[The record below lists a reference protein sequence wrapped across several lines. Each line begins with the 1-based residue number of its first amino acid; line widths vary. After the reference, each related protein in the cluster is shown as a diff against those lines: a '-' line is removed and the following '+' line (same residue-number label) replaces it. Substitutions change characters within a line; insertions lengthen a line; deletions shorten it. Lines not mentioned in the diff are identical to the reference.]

1 MMSDERCMKKINV
14 KVTFFL
20 SLIEV
25 VLLTAGILCG
35 REVWLYEHPEIRI
48 TFSCDKRENIY
59 RSYPFCVIRGR
70 SHIGQGYAVR
80 YDEEIQQFRDA
91 TGEVFQWI
99 NEKYD
104 SPLSVSSDVTI
115 GEGKTV
121 ITFWGTGKSIE
132 TGEMEEI
139 NRDCVLEYELDAEVL
154 HLEETPELVENVWD
168 PKEKGQQGQAETIY
182 DPEAGVTATLRD
194 ISNVGANL
202 IIRREDDD
210 DGAEVIYGE
219 AYILQRQVD
228 GEWQDAE
235 TVPDNYGFPMVGYNV
250 PGGEEA
256 SIYYNWEWL
265 YGALEPGEYRM
276 VWDVS
281 RKDSGSASA
290 QTYREHIRF
299 RL

>member
-1 MMSDERCMKKINV
+1 M
-14 KVTFFL
+14 
-20 SLIEV
+20 
-25 VLLTAGILCG
+25 LLTAGILCG

-154 HLEETPELVENVWD
+154 HFEETPELVENVWD

>member
-1 MMSDERCMKKINV
+1 MKKINV
-14 KVTFFL
+14 KIVVFL
-20 SLIEV
+20 SIIM
-25 VLLTAGILCG
+25 VLLAAGILCG

-70 SHIGQGYAVR
+70 SHIGQGYAAR
-80 YDEEIQQFRDA
+80 YDERIQQFRDA

-99 NEKYD
+99 YEKYD
-104 SPLSVSSDVTI
+104 FPLSVSSDVTI
-115 GEGKTV
+115 GGGKTV
-121 ITFWGTGKSIE
+121 ITFRGTGKSIE

-139 NRDCVLEYELDAEVL
+139 NRDCVLEYELGAEVL
-154 HLEETPELVENVWD
+154 RLEEAPELVENVWD

-182 DPEAGVTATLRD
+182 DPEAGVTVTLRD

-210 DGAEVIYGE
+210 DGEEVIYGE
-219 AYILQRQVD
+219 AYIIQQQVD
-228 GEWQDAE
+228 GEWQDVE

-250 PGGEEA
+250 HSGEKV

-276 VWDVS
+276 VWNVS
-281 RKDSGSASA
+281 RKEIGAASA
-290 QTYREHIRF
+290 HTYREYIRF

>member
-1 MMSDERCMKKINV
+1 MKKINV

-20 SLIEV
+20 SLIAV

>member
-1 MMSDERCMKKINV
+1 MKKINV

-20 SLIEV
+20 SLIAV

-250 PGGEEA
+250 PGGAEA

>member
-1 MMSDERCMKKINV
+1 M
-14 KVTFFL
+14 
-20 SLIEV
+20 
-25 VLLTAGILCG
+25 
-35 REVWLYEHPEIRI
+35 
-48 TFSCDKRENIY
+48 
-59 RSYPFCVIRGR
+59 
-70 SHIGQGYAVR
+70 
-80 YDEEIQQFRDA
+80 
-91 TGEVFQWI
+91 FQWI

-154 HLEETPELVENVWD
+154 HFEETPELVENVWD

>member
-1 MMSDERCMKKINV
+1 MMSGERCMKKINV

-20 SLIEV
+20 SLIAV

-276 VWDVS
+276 AWDVS

>member
-1 MMSDERCMKKINV
+1 M
-14 KVTFFL
+14 
-20 SLIEV
+20 
-25 VLLTAGILCG
+25 
-35 REVWLYEHPEIRI
+35 
-48 TFSCDKRENIY
+48 
-59 RSYPFCVIRGR
+59 
-70 SHIGQGYAVR
+70 
-80 YDEEIQQFRDA
+80 
-91 TGEVFQWI
+91 FQWI

-168 PKEKGQQGQAETIY
+168 PKEQGQAETIY

-202 IIRREDDD
+202 IIRREDGD
-210 DGAEVIYGE
+210 DGAEVVYGE
-219 AYILQRQVD
+219 AYIIQRQED

-250 PGGEEA
+250 PGGAEA

-290 QTYREHIRF
+290 QTYREYIRF

>member
-14 KVTFFL
+14 KVTFSL
-20 SLIEV
+20 SLIAV

>member
-1 MMSDERCMKKINV
+1 MKKINV

-20 SLIEV
+20 SIIAV
-25 VLLTAGILCG
+25 VLLAAGILCG

-48 TFSCDKRENIY
+48 TFSCDKRENLY
-59 RSYPFCVIRGR
+59 RSYPFCAIRGR
-70 SHIGQGYAVR
+70 SHIGQGYAAR
-80 YDEEIQQFRDA
+80 YDEEIQQFRA
-91 TGEVFQWI
+91 TTEEVFQWI
-99 NEKYD
+99 YEKYD

-121 ITFWGTGKSIE
+121 ITFRGTGKSIE

-139 NRDCVLEYELDAEVL
+139 NRDCVLEYELGAEVL
-154 HLEETPELVENVWD
+154 RLEEAPELTENIWD

-219 AYILQRQVD
+219 AYIIQR
-228 GEWQDAE
+228 
-235 TVPDNYGFPMVGYNV
+235 
-250 PGGEEA
+250 
-256 SIYYNWEWL
+256 
-265 YGALEPGEYRM
+265 
-276 VWDVS
+276 
-281 RKDSGSASA
+281 
-290 QTYREHIRF
+290 
-299 RL
+299 

>member
-1 MMSDERCMKKINV
+1 M
-14 KVTFFL
+14 
-20 SLIEV
+20 
-25 VLLTAGILCG
+25 
-35 REVWLYEHPEIRI
+35 
-48 TFSCDKRENIY
+48 
-59 RSYPFCVIRGR
+59 
-70 SHIGQGYAVR
+70 
-80 YDEEIQQFRDA
+80 
-91 TGEVFQWI
+91 FQWI

-139 NRDCVLEYELDAEVL
+139 NQDCVLEYELDAEVL

-250 PGGEEA
+250 HR
-256 SIYYNWEWL
+256 W
-265 YGALEPGEYRM
+265 
-276 VWDVS
+276 
-281 RKDSGSASA
+281 
-290 QTYREHIRF
+290 
-299 RL
+299 

>member
-1 MMSDERCMKKINV
+1 M
-14 KVTFFL
+14 
-20 SLIEV
+20 
-25 VLLTAGILCG
+25 
-35 REVWLYEHPEIRI
+35 
-48 TFSCDKRENIY
+48 
-59 RSYPFCVIRGR
+59 
-70 SHIGQGYAVR
+70 
-80 YDEEIQQFRDA
+80 
-91 TGEVFQWI
+91 FQWI

-121 ITFWGTGKSIE
+121 ITGKSIE

>member
-1 MMSDERCMKKINV
+1 MKKINV
-14 KVTFFL
+14 KIVIFL
-20 SLIEV
+20 SIIM
-25 VLLTAGILCG
+25 VLLLAAGILCG

-48 TFSCDKRENIY
+48 TFSCDKRENLY
-59 RSYPFCVIRGR
+59 RSYPFCAIRGR
-70 SHIGQGYAVR
+70 SHIGQGYAAR
-80 YDEEIQQFRDA
+80 YDEKIQQFRDV

-99 NEKYD
+99 YEKYD

-121 ITFWGTGKSIE
+121 ITFRGTGKSIE

-139 NRDCVLEYELDAEVL
+139 NRDCVLEYELGAEVL
-154 HLEETPELVENVWD
+154 RLEEETELTENVWD

-182 DPEAGVTATLRD
+182 DPEAGVTATLQD

-219 AYILQRQVD
+219 TYIIQRQED

-250 PGGEEA
+250 HSGEKA

-265 YGALEPGEYRM
+265 YGVLEPGEYRM

-281 RKDSGSASA
+281 RKENGAASA
-290 QTYREHIRF
+290 HTYREYIRF

>member
-1 MMSDERCMKKINV
+1 M
-14 KVTFFL
+14 
-20 SLIEV
+20 
-25 VLLTAGILCG
+25 
-35 REVWLYEHPEIRI
+35 
-48 TFSCDKRENIY
+48 
-59 RSYPFCVIRGR
+59 
-70 SHIGQGYAVR
+70 
-80 YDEEIQQFRDA
+80 
-91 TGEVFQWI
+91 FQWI

-219 AYILQRQVD
+219 AYILQRQESGRMQRRCRIIMAFQWWAIMSPVVRKPRSTII
-228 GEWQDAE
+228 GSGSTEHWNRENIEWSGMSQEKTAVRQAHRH
-235 TVPDNYGFPMVGYNV
+235 TG
-250 PGGEEA
+250 
-256 SIYYNWEWL
+256 SIY
-265 YGALEPGEYRM
+265 
-276 VWDVS
+276 VFDF
-281 RKDSGSASA
+281 
-290 QTYREHIRF
+290 REGKS
-299 RL
+299 